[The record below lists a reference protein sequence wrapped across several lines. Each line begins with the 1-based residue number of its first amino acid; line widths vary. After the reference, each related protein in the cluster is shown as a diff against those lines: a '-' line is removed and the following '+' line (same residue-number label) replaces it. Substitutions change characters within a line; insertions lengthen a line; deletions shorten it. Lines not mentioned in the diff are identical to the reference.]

1 MGGFLGQVI
10 TTSHD
15 GNEHDE
21 NVNFVDNYNIRSL
34 REVHILEQGMVMVIM
49 PKVRKN
55 INHVQELE
63 GGYQGEQRLINCIVS
78 RLRAALASQVGDG
91 HDGHDF
97 CHGDHDGHDYGQGHD
112 RQGGD
117 ADHGHDG
124 CLQASLF

>member
-1 MGGFLGQVI
+1 
-10 TTSHD
+10 
-15 GNEHDE
+15 
-21 NVNFVDNYNIRSL
+21 
-34 REVHILEQGMVMVIM
+34 MVMVIM
-49 PKVRKN
+49 PKVRTN
-55 INHVQELE
+55 INYVQELE

-97 CHGDHDGHDYGQGHD
+97 GHGDHDGHDYGQGHD

-124 CLQASLF
+124 CLQTSLF

>member
-1 MGGFLGQVI
+1 
-10 TTSHD
+10 
-15 GNEHDE
+15 
-21 NVNFVDNYNIRSL
+21 
-34 REVHILEQGMVMVIM
+34 MVIM

-55 INHVQELE
+55 INYVQELE

-91 HDGHDF
+91 HDGHAF
-97 CHGDHDGHDYGQGHD
+97 GHEDHDGHDYGQGHD

-124 CLQASLF
+124 CLQTSLF